1 METILFL
8 GVIIRMISR
17 ILTQMIKS
25 LCVLQDRTGTL
36 GKCQEFIQLSLQQS
50 FRNIICSE
58 GCPKLIPGDNMPCRL
73 HGAEIIPPYPSS
85 TTELLGGKGS
95 FT

>member
-8 GVIIRMISR
+8 SIIIRMISC
-17 ILTQMIKS
+17 ILAQMIKS
-25 LCVLQDRTGTL
+25 LRILQDRTGAL

-50 FRNIICSE
+50 FGNTMCSE
-58 GCPKLIPGDNMPCRL
+58 SCPKLIPGDNMPCRL
-73 HGAEIIPPYPSS
+73 HGTEIIPPYPSS

-95 FT
+95 FA